1 MKFSRFCRVRS
12 LDYPSASFGR
22 AYSVV
27 DGFMKKTIICL
38 ALGLIASPALSQEQC
53 EYVLKR
59 LDTVFYL
66 KDVTGYENVDSAAAF
81 RDPSSWTVRCVLV
94 NPTRFKSQS
103 DITRSGCFTNNG
115 GSVEGSRYVGRG
127 RWWDASD
134 KGCMM
139 MPAGGYRRNQPMF
152 ECVDD
157 EPYDPSCLS
166 IEGFLDKKGQ
176 LISMWSLSGC
186 ASDMYNEVG
195 GVLHEVPD
203 SMGRY
208 LFVGSCALSNSFWRT
223 NWRAGRDKPVE
234 KPYFVSGL
242 KRMALLGVEQTGFY
256 VKERSLHGG
265 IKGAF

>member
-115 GSVEGSRYVGRG
+115 GSVEGSRYIRRVWHHETNLGEPTIEYG
-127 RWWDASD
+127 ASD
-134 KGCMM
+134 R
-139 MPAGGYRRNQPMF
+139 YN
-152 ECVDD
+152 
-157 EPYDPSCLS
+157 PSCLS
-166 IEGFLDKKGQ
+166 IIGFLDKKGQ
-176 LISMWSLSGC
+176 SIRMWDLSGC
-186 ASDMYNEVG
+186 AEDMSYRG
-195 GVLHEVPD
+195 RRLHEMPD
-203 SMGRY
+203 STERF
-208 LFVGSCALSNSFWRT
+208 LFVDSCALPNSFWRT
-223 NWRAGRDKPVE
+223 SSFPRRDEPKLM
-234 KPYFVSGL
+234 PYYISGL